1 MSDTKKRLS
10 ENTVLSRV
18 NGRNSA
24 QCLGH
29 RRIPRG
35 VTPRIKSE
43 EQVGIRMSTEVEW
56 NRKGVKA
63 RTLLGLVS
71 PAYDRAWNPIELQ
84 MRPER

>member
-1 MSDTKKRLS
+1 M
-10 ENTVLSRV
+10 LSRV

-43 EQVGIRMSTEVEW
+43 EQVGIRMSGDNSTEVEW
-56 NRKGVKA
+56 NIKGVKA
-63 RTLLGLVS
+63 RSLLGLVS
-71 PAYDRAWNPIELQ
+71 PAYDRVWNPIELQ
-84 MRPER
+84 MRTER

>member
-1 MSDTKKRLS
+1 M
-10 ENTVLSRV
+10 LSRV
-18 NGRNSA
+18 TGRNSA

-43 EQVGIRMSTEVEW
+43 EQVRIRRSGDNSTEVEW
-56 NRKGVKA
+56 NIKGVKA

-71 PAYDRAWNPIELQ
+71 PAYDREPHRIINKAREVDGELSFQ
-84 MRPER
+84 